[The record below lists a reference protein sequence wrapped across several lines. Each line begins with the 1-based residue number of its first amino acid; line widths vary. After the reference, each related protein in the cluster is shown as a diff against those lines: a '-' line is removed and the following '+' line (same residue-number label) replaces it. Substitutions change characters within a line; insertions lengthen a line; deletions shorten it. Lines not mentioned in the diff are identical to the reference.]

1 MNEAERIGLFEQ
13 TTALLSGH
21 FRLTSGLH
29 ADKCV
34 AKRRLYTHPLKVSRL
49 CQKIAERFEN
59 DNVEVVVSPAV
70 GGVALSQWVAYHLT
84 ELAGREVLA
93 VFAEK
98 VGESKK
104 EFGFLEGCGDFLVGK
119 RVLIT
124 DDILTTGGSIDAV
137 RKAVTDRGGI
147 VIGVGILWS
156 RAKEKVEMD
165 IPFFALVSKTLP
177 VWTPEECP
185 LCVQNIPLEKL
196 K

>member
-1 MNEAERIGLFEQ
+1 MNETKRIELFEQ

-21 FRLTSGLH
+21 FVLASGLH
-29 ADKCV
+29 ADKYV
-34 AKRRLYTHPLKVSRL
+34 AKRRFYTHPLKVSRL
-49 CQKIAERFEN
+49 CREIAERFKD
-59 DNVEVVVSPAV
+59 DNVEAVVSPAV
-70 GGVALSQWVAYHLT
+70 GGVALSQWVVYHLT
-84 ELAGREVLA
+84 ELTGREVLA

-104 EFGFLEGCGDFLVGK
+104 EFGFSEGCGDFLAGK

-137 RKAVTDRGGI
+137 RKAATDAGGV
-147 VIGVGILWS
+147 VIGVGILWL

-165 IPFFALVSKTLP
+165 IPFFALINKTFP
-177 VWTPEECP
+177 VWTPAECP
-185 LCVQNIPLEKL
+185 LCARNVPLDKL